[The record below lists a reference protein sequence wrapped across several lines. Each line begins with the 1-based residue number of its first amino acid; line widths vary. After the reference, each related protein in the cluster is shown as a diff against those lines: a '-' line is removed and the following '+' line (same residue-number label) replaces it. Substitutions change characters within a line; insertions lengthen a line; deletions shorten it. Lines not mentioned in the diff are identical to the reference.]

1 MWLAPAKREPTSQ
14 SRGRAD
20 ARRLTQAL
28 TGSVMNTA
36 RAIAE
41 YVLALEHAA
50 ATTTRA
56 EDRPSYAALLAD
68 AAPLL
73 AVAISAPKTPS
84 LSARAQRHERLWGNL
99 WLNDPTQR
107 TASLAWQA
115 AKAVSGYGAV

>member
-1 MWLAPAKREPTSQ
+1 M
-14 SRGRAD
+14 D
-20 ARRLTQAL
+20 A
-28 TGSVMNTA
+28 A

-50 ATTTRA
+50 ATTTHA
-56 EDRPSYAALLAD
+56 EDRPCYAALLAD

-84 LSARAQRHERLWGNL
+84 LAARAQRHERLWGNL
-99 WLNDPTQR
+99 WLSNPTQR
-107 TASLAWQA
+107 AASLAWQA